1 MSLALPLNR
10 AGLAFPFS
18 VPSLGSRPK
27 PQTANHKPQAGLAFP
42 LNGAFFG
49 VSTARRHDLTVSSE
63 RDKWLKDWEL
73 KVRKDLPMTV
83 VQSTSFWGP
92 VQAINFCLVPPHA
105 RALYVNM
112 AFFSWT
118 SYLSLI
124 AYRFPNPD

>member
-1 MSLALPLNR
+1 VA
-10 AGLAFPFS
+10 
-18 VPSLGSRPK
+18 LGSRPK
-27 PQTANHKPQAGLAFP
+27 PQTANPKPQAGLAFP

-49 VSTARRHDLTVSSE
+49 VSTARRHDITVSS
-63 RDKWLKDWEL
+63 EL

-105 RALYVNM
+105 RALYVNI